1 MARPKNKKSQL
12 RSRKVENIGFEKD
25 KIKVQ
30 EKTLKNFDRF
40 VEYIFFAETDL
51 KTSFLKL
58 IKELILK
65 QQRKKHAH

>member
-1 MARPKNKKSQL
+1 LRKTRWPGPKTRRVSCEAEKWKILAL
-12 RSRKVENIGFEKD
+12 R
-25 KIKVQ
+25 KIKL
-30 EKTLKNFDRF
+30 KYKNFDRF

>member
-1 MARPKNKKSQL
+1 M
-12 RSRKVENIGFEKD
+12 ENIGFEKD

-58 IKELILK
+58 IKELIPK

>member
-1 MARPKNKKSQL
+1 MAWPKNKKSQL